1 MGTGDRFRICEA
13 EDEDGAAFLAVQTT
27 VFVQWHR
34 LHSQRSK
41 GSCCLLGEDTIG
53 NET

>member
-1 MGTGDRFRICEA
+1 MGTGDRFQICEA

-27 VFVQWHR
+27 VFIQWHR
-34 LHSQRSK
+34 LDSQRSK
-41 GSCCLLGEDTIG
+41 RFCLLLGEDTIR